1 MNPRERALAAINH
14 QEPDRVPI
22 DIGSTI
28 VTTLT
33 RTAYDNLREYLG
45 MEPDTTP
52 NISHRQMDTV
62 YPKED
67 LLQRYQVDF
76 RPVHMQGPWYFKT
89 REIPEEESFYD
100 EYGLRWKKASY
111 YYDVV
116 ERPLAKVETLASLE
130 KYPWPDPY
138 DPGRAAGIRETAR
151 QLYENSPFLVVADI
165 MCLGP
170 FEGACF
176 LRGYDNFAVDL
187 KLNPALAQAILE
199 KITDMS
205 IGLWDAFLT
214 HVGDYVHVVAQGDD
228 LGTQRGTFMSPEMY
242 RKFVKPCH
250 QRMYDFIRSKTN
262 AKIFLHSCGSVYDVL
277 PDLIDVGVQILNPIQ
292 RSAAKMDIVQ
302 LKQQFGKDLCLWG
315 GGIDVQQ
322 MLPYASLQ
330 EIEDDIKRT
339 LEIVCPGGGYV
350 FVPSH
355 NIQADVTP
363 DRIHKVYETVL
374 AASGR

>member
-1 MNPRERALAAINH
+1 MNPRERALAALNH
-14 QEPDRVPI
+14 QKPDRVPI
-22 DIGSTI
+22 DLGATI
-28 VTTLT
+28 VTTIT
-33 RTAYDNLREYLG
+33 RIAYDNLRAYL
-45 MEPDTTP
+45 ELPPDIMP

-76 RPVHMQGPWYFKT
+76 RPVHMKGPWYFKT
-89 REIPEEESFYD
+89 RELAEDESFYD
-100 EYGLRWKKASY
+100 EYGLKWKKASY

-116 ERPLAKVETLASLE
+116 ERPLAGIETLADLE

-138 DPGRAAGIRETAR
+138 DPGRVVGIREEAR
-151 QLYENSPFLVVADI
+151 QLYETSPYLVVADI

-170 FEGACF
+170 FEGACL
-176 LRGYDNFAVDL
+176 LRGYDNFAIDL
-187 KLNPALAQAILE
+187 KWNPILAQAILD

-205 IGLWDAFLT
+205 IGLWDAYLS
-214 HVGDYVHVVAQGDD
+214 HVGDFVHVVCQGDD
-228 LGTQRGTFMSPEMY
+228 LGTQRGLFISPEMY

-250 QRMYDFIRSKTN
+250 RRMYDFIRSKTD
-262 AKIFLHSCGSVYDVL
+262 AKIFMHSCGSVYDVL
-277 PDLIDVGVQILNPIQ
+277 PDLVDVGVQILNPIQ

-302 LKQQFGKDLCLWG
+302 LKKEFGRDLVLWG

-322 MLPYASLQ
+322 VLPYASLQ
-330 EIEDDIKRT
+330 EIEDDVKRT
-339 LEIVCPGGGYV
+339 LDILTPGGGFV

-374 AASGR
+374 NAS

>member
-1 MNPRERALAAINH
+1 MNPRERALAALNH
-14 QEPDRVPI
+14 QEPDRVPV
-22 DIGSTI
+22 DLGATI

-33 RTAYDNLREYLG
+33 RIAYDNLRAYLG
-45 MEPDTTP
+45 MPPDTTP
-52 NISHRQMDTV
+52 DISHRQMDTV

-67 LLQRYQVDF
+67 LLQHYQVDF
-76 RPVHMQGPWYFKT
+76 RPVHMKGPWYFKT
-89 REIPEEESFYD
+89 RELPAEEAFYD
-100 EYGLRWKKASY
+100 EYGMKWKKASY
-111 YYDVV
+111 YYDVI
-116 ERPLAKVETLASLE
+116 ERPLAGVETIADLE

-138 DPGRAAGIRETAR
+138 DPGRVAGIRDEAR
-151 QLYENSPFLVVADI
+151 LLYETSPYLVVADI

-187 KLNPALAQAILE
+187 IANPALAQAILD

-214 HVGDYVHVVAQGDD
+214 QVGDFVHVVCQGDD
-228 LGTQRGTFMSPEMY
+228 LGTQRGTYISPAMY
-242 RKFVKPCH
+242 RKYVKPCH
-250 QRMYDFIRSKTN
+250 RRMYDFIRSKTD
-262 AKIFLHSCGSVYDVL
+262 AKIFMHSCGSVYDVL

-292 RSAAKMDIVQ
+292 RSAAKMDITT
-302 LKQQFGKDLCLWG
+302 LKQQFGRDLVLWG

-322 MLPYASLQ
+322 VLPYASLQ
-330 EIEDDIKRT
+330 EIEDDVLRT
-339 LEIVCPGGGYV
+339 LDILCPGGGYV

-363 DRIHKVYETVL
+363 DRIHKVYQTVL
-374 AASGR
+374 GA